1 MKKILVISDMH
12 IGKRVSLMPDE
23 VYIDSAERK
32 MVITS
37 NDIQKKI
44 YRKWEE
50 MLDEVGRVDAVINLG
65 DTCDGTNR
73 KSQGTGLW
81 TTDIN
86 LQMEVAKD
94 LLGMV
99 KTTRYIGVQGSYYH
113 VGDNLSSDKSV
124 IEGLGG
130 QFGDELAVVV
140 GDKRIHICH
149 DIGVSSSGLAY
160 RTSALAQQLMM
171 ASLHA
176 DEFRNFNLILRGH
189 SHYSLKIEFPN
200 SIGAICPC
208 WCGRDEF
215 VARRSLAWVPHL
227 GYLIVNVRDK
237 IDVDIHAFTLSGK
250 NLMKEVSI

>member
-1 MKKILVISDMH
+1 MTKKILVVGDMH

-23 VYIDSAERK
+23 VFIDCAERK
-32 MVITS
+32 MRIES

-50 MLDEVGRVDAVINLG
+50 MVDYVGKVDAVINLG

-94 LLGMV
+94 LLSMV
-99 KTTRYIGVQGSYYH
+99 KSTRYVGVQGSYYH

-140 GDKRIHICH
+140 EGKRIHVCH
-149 DIGVSSSGLAY
+149 DIGVSSSGYAY
-160 RTSALAQQLMM
+160 RTTPIAQQMMVSALNP
-171 ASLHA
+171 
-176 DEFRNFNLILRGH
+176 EYKNFSAIIRGH
-189 SHYSLKIEFPN
+189 AHYYVRVSFAN
-200 SIGAICPC
+200 TTGVICPC
-208 WCGRDEF
+208 WAGRDEF
-215 VARRSLAWVPHL
+215 VARRSLAWNPHMGFVIL
-227 GYLIVNVRDK
+227 TVGDTV
-237 IDVDIHAFTLSGK
+237 DVEPHIFTLKGK
-250 NLMKEVSI
+250 DLVKEVNI